1 MTWAATPLKTRS
13 QEAAPVHRQSIPH
26 GEVEASWPSS
36 STGQHQTKLEE
47 NALVGLVTLIYVAE
61 SGQTEVQGLYEPLM
75 LWLYMLSPRSSPSLQ
90 RKSRNLMPLNM
101 YTIAKPGQ
109 KQPASFLRKIKVE
122 LWRAGTILLGIQDLI
137 PASLTCVGQTL
148 VTDWV
153 FQRKGWE
160 PLSCIFHV
168 TSYAMMA
175 LSLKWC
181 FSSSLVSLDLKKNAI
196 TFGSV
201 SLEFAFISLKMFA
214 GVKTGSNGSTWGIC
228 GETSRS
234 GSAFCLV

>member
-1 MTWAATPLKTRS
+1 
-13 QEAAPVHRQSIPH
+13 
-26 GEVEASWPSS
+26 
-36 STGQHQTKLEE
+36 
-47 NALVGLVTLIYVAE
+47 
-61 SGQTEVQGLYEPLM
+61 M

-109 KQPASFLRKIKVE
+109 KQPAFLLRKIKVE
-122 LWRAGTILLGIQDLI
+122 LWRAGTILLGIRDLI

-175 LSLKWC
+175 LSLKC
-181 FSSSLVSLDLKKNAI
+181 VSSSLVSLDLKKCYNLWVSFLGICLHI
-196 TFGSV
+196 TENVCRS
-201 SLEFAFISLKMFA
+201 KD
-214 GVKTGSNGSTWGIC
+214 GVKWQHMRYLWGNIKEWQC
-228 GETSRS
+228 ILFGLTFL
-234 GSAFCLV
+234 AA